1 MAGVDLPLER
11 ILDLGGIF
19 VFALS
24 GASLGARKGFDAVGI
39 LVLGL
44 VTALGGGLLR
54 DVLISDVPPSAL
66 RDQAYLAVPVVA
78 SVIVLV
84 GHRVVERLHRPVQV
98 FDAAG
103 LGLFCVAG
111 TTKALDAGLG
121 ATAAVLLG
129 TMTAVGGGVLRDVLA
144 REVPMIFR
152 ADSQLYAIPA
162 ALGAAATVAANELEV
177 EPALAAAAI
186 ATAVFVV
193 RLLAMRRGWR
203 APTARAGDPPT

>member
-66 RDQAYLAVPVVA
+66 RDQAYLAVPVAA
-78 SVIVLV
+78 SAIVLV
-84 GHRVVERLHRPVQV
+84 GHRVVERLNRPVQV

-103 LGLFCVAG
+103 LGLFCVVG
-111 TTKALDAGLG
+111 TNKALDAGLG

-129 TMTAVGGGVLRDVLA
+129 TTTAVGGGVVRDVLA

-162 ALGAAATVAANELEV
+162 ALGAAATVAARELEI
-177 EPALAAAAI
+177 EPAVAAAAI
-186 ATAVFVV
+186 AAAVFVV
-193 RLLAMRRGWR
+193 RLLAIRRGWR
-203 APTARAGDPPT
+203 APTARAGDPP

>member
-1 MAGVDLPLER
+1 MDLPLER
-11 ILDLGGIF
+11 ILDLGGTF

-44 VTALGGGLLR
+44 VTALGGGLVR
-54 DVLISDVPPSAL
+54 DVLIADGPPSAL
-66 RDQAYLAVPVVA
+66 RDQAYLAAPVMA
-78 SVIVLV
+78 SAIVLV

-121 ATAAVLLG
+121 ATASVLLG

-162 ALGAAATVAANELEV
+162 ALGAAATVAAHEIDV
-177 EPALAAAAI
+177 EPAVAAVAI
-186 ATAVFVV
+186 ALAVFAV
-193 RLLAMRRGWR
+193 RLLAIRRGWR
-203 APTARAGDPPT
+203 APTARAGDAPV

>member
-1 MAGVDLPLER
+1 
-11 ILDLGGIF
+11 
-19 VFALS
+19 
-24 GASLGARKGFDAVGI
+24 
-39 LVLGL
+39 

-78 SVIVLV
+78 SAIVLV
-84 GHRVVERLHRPVQV
+84 GHRVVERLHRPVQL

-111 TTKALDAGLG
+111 TTKALEAGLG
-121 ATAAVLLG
+121 ATAAILLG

-162 ALGAAATVAANELEV
+162 ALGAAATVATDELDI
-177 EPALAAAAI
+177 EPAVAAAAI
-186 ATAVFVV
+186 AIVVFAV
-193 RLLAMRRGWR
+193 RLLAIRRGWR
-203 APTARAGDPPT
+203 APTARVGDPPT